1 MFGIINNW
9 IKQMFN
15 PSAAVDAAI
24 QELRSTQEVTN
35 ILSATLERYG
45 NKIRQ
50 EAKQEG
56 QQEGKIEGK
65 LEGTLE
71 DAANFKKLGVPVET
85 ICAATGLSREAVDAL

>member
-1 MFGIINNW
+1 
-9 IKQMFN
+9 MFN
-15 PSAAVDAAI
+15 PSAAVDATV
-24 QELRSTQEVTN
+24 QEMQSTQEVTN
-35 ILSATLERYG
+35 MLSATLERYG

-65 LEGTLE
+65 LE